1 MQITVSLGDILTAAG
16 IIVPGGCGALYWA
29 VRMAIRAAVKD
40 LEIEVAKG
48 YMSKDTCTRIRD
60 ECERHR
66 HDLAEAAQA
75 QRLRK
80 G

>member
-1 MQITVSLGDILTAAG
+1 MQITVTLGDMLVTAG
-16 IIVPGGCGALYWA
+16 IVVPAGSGALYWA

-48 YMSKDTCTRIRD
+48 YMAKETCQRIRE

-66 HDLAEAAQA
+66 HEVAEAAS
-75 QRLRK
+75 RGKR
-80 G
+80 